1 MGGIEPAALASL
13 LGRRGRFQGRVVVF
27 SDVDSTQDE
36 AARWVRSGNDVP
48 ALVLAGAQRAGRGR
62 TGRSWYSPVGGVY
75 ATLCL
80 RPSTNAS
87 RWPSMTVAA
96 GLALAQVLD
105 EAGVAGVDLK
115 WPNDCRVFGRK
126 VAGILSEAL
135 PEAGVVLVG
144 VGINGV
150 LDPRQTPDDLAGS
163 AVGLASV
170 LPSDLALDVVC
181 AQALE
186 RIAQACVAVGAGESI
201 EPGRVDRFLA
211 IGREVAVAGRRGRV
225 GGVTASGALVLAIGS
240 ENVEIDVGEVC
251 DAGGD

>member
-1 MGGIEPAALASL
+1 MDGIEPAALATL
-13 LGRRGRFQGRVVVF
+13 LGRRGRFQGRVVVH

-48 ALVLAGAQRAGRGR
+48 ALVLARAQRAGRGR
-62 TGRSWYSPVGGVY
+62 MGRSWHSPTGGVY

-80 RPSTNAS
+80 RPSTDVS
-87 RWPSMTVAA
+87 RWPGMTVAA
-96 GLALAQVLD
+96 GLALAQTLD
-105 EAGVAGVDLK
+105 DAGVAGVDLK
-115 WPNDCRVFGRK
+115 WPNDCRIHGRK

-144 VGINGV
+144 VGINAV
-150 LDPRQTPDDLAGS
+150 LDPRRTPDDLAGS
-163 AVGLASV
+163 AVGLAPL
-170 LPSDLALDVVC
+170 LPPGCALDVVC

-186 RIAQACVAVGAGESI
+186 RIAQTCAAVGAGESI
-201 EPGRVDRFLA
+201 EPGRVARFLA
-211 IGREVAVAGRRGRV
+211 IDREVEVAGRRGHVR
-225 GGVTASGALVLAIGS
+225 GVTATGALVLAIGI